1 MLQILIDEIELTR
14 ELTQKNF
21 SLTDIECFM
30 NSITNIAMKF
40 EDL

>member
-1 MLQILIDEIELTR
+1 MLQILIDEIELKR

-21 SLTDIECFM
+21 SLTDIESFM